1 MLCIM
6 LSFNYISRWRK
17 TMLER
22 KSRKNSK
29 PEKKKKNKVKIA
41 SISLIIII
49 LIGAG
54 AYIYRKEMAVL
65 AFDLFL
71 SGQVEETLERS
82 YAPIEG
88 DEPKP
93 VVEANQEI
101 KPFSVLLLGVDQRDK
116 EPARSD
122 TLIYSVIRPTDSKVL
137 LLSIPRDTY
146 TEIVGRGKEDKINHA
161 YAFGGEKMSID
172 TVEKF
177 LGEDVGYY
185 AAINFEGLREV
196 VDALGGVE
204 LPITKDIVNK
214 EKDHEKFTIKAN
226 KPLYDGQ
233 EALNFVRYREDGG
246 NNRTKRHQ
254 VFLGAMVD
262 RMLKLDQVG
271 KIPELIGMLG
281 NNFKTDMTPSFIIEL
296 SKKLMLNQRPEIK
309 GFTINAEGKRMK
321 GVYYDIVIDEDLEYA
336 KQLIEN
342 WSDPNTKVNELL
354 NPEDRDKHTEK
365 NDQSESGT
373 KTKSQKK

>member
-1 MLCIM
+1 
-6 LSFNYISRWRK
+6 
-17 TMLER
+17 MLER

-71 SGQVEETLERS
+71 SGQVEETLEKS

-101 KPFSVLLLGVDQRDK
+101 KPFSVLLLGVDQREN

-122 TLIYSVIRPTDSKVL
+122 TMIYSIIRPIDSKVL

-146 TEIVGRGKEDKINHA
+146 TEIVGRDKEDKINHA
-161 YAFGGEKMSID
+161 YAFGGEKMAID

-177 LGEDVGYY
+177 LDSEVGYY

-214 EKDHEKFTIKAN
+214 EKAHEKFTIKAN

-233 EALNFVRYREDGG
+233 EALNFVRYREDGAD
-246 NNRTKRHQ
+246 NRTKRHS
-254 VFLGAMVD
+254 VFLNAMVD

-271 KIPELIGMLG
+271 KIPELISMLG
-281 NNFKTDMTPSFIIEL
+281 NNFKTNMTPSFIIEL
-296 SKKLMLNQRPEIK
+296 SKQVMLNQRPEIN
-309 GFTINAEGKRMK
+309 GFTIAAEGKRMH
-321 GVYYDIVIDEDLEYA
+321 GIYYDIVKEADLNYA

-342 WSDPNTKVNELL
+342 WSDPNTKATELL
-354 NPEDRDKHTEK
+354 NPLDRDKHEK
-365 NDQSESGT
+365 NDETELGN
-373 KTKSQKK
+373 KTKSQKSSTTSKTKS

>member
-1 MLCIM
+1 
-6 LSFNYISRWRK
+6 
-17 TMLER
+17 MLER

-29 PEKKKKNKVKIA
+29 TQKKKKNKLKIA
-41 SISLIIII
+41 SISLIVII
-49 LIGAG
+49 LIGA
-54 AYIYRKEMAVL
+54 ASYIYRKEMAVL

-71 SGQVEETLERS
+71 SGQVEETLEKS

-88 DEPKP
+88 DNEPKP
-93 VVEANQEI
+93 VVESNKEI
-101 KPFSVLLLGVDQRDK
+101 KPFSVLLLGVDQRDN

-122 TLIYSVIRPTDSKVL
+122 TMIYSIIRPTDSKVL
-137 LLSIPRDTY
+137 LISIPRDTY

-172 TVEKF
+172 TVENF
-177 LGEDVGYY
+177 LGADVGYY

-214 EKDHEKFTIKAN
+214 EKAHEKFTIKAN
-226 KPLYDGQ
+226 KPLYDGT

-246 NNRTKRHQ
+246 DNRTKRHQ

-262 RMLKLDQVG
+262 RMLKLDQVS
-271 KIPELIGMLG
+271 KIPDLISMLG
-281 NNFKTDMTPSFIIEL
+281 NNFKTDMSPSFIIEL
-296 SKKLMLNQRPEIK
+296 SKKLLLNQRPEID
-309 GFTINAEGKRMK
+309 GFTIGAEGKRMN
-321 GVYYDIVIDEDLEYA
+321 GIYYDIVKDEDVEYV

-342 WSDPNTKVNELL
+342 WTDPNTSTSELI
-354 NPEDRDKHTEK
+354 NPQDRDKQDAEGNSK
-365 NDQSESGT
+365 SGTQTKT
-373 KTKSQKK
+373 KTKS

>member
-1 MLCIM
+1 
-6 LSFNYISRWRK
+6 
-17 TMLER
+17 MLER